1 MPILLA
7 TAMASRTG
15 SRLASAFLG
24 YLVGVVI
31 LVTLVPFD
39 FSTGIRHG
47 MLWSGSWSDGIANV
61 AMFLPLG
68 FLFRL
73 THEARTDRWAL
84 RPLVWGLAFSAV
96 IEVTQLFLP
105 SRFSS
110 PLDVLTNGLG
120 AWGGAIAH
128 DVIVRRIRL
137 TPALIGALAL
147 ELPLMGLVYLL
158 VPLLWLSGLAA
169 AGEPAR
175 MGLSLLLGLIGAI
188 VLGAIYRNRFA
199 PAGAVS
205 CSRFSTLA
213 ASWYLVGAIP
223 GLVEH
228 PLIVLATATVVGV
241 ATGLWSA
248 GWAREDLRGDR
259 RFEGETLLRLAP
271 VLGLY
276 LLCLAGWPPWAVF
289 APWHGEAGLMG
300 FWGSADTDRILRAL
314 EHLAAFTVL
323 GYAVAEYRGR
333 RELGFANSALVIAG
347 WGTAASTLLEVVA
360 AFHPGAGASLLR
372 GGLAVGTALYGGGI
386 YHLQRA
392 HIRWLLHEREQ
403 AQAHPGGLTPLPP
416 PRTGR
421 SGAPASAARTG

>member
-1 MPILLA
+1 
-7 TAMASRTG
+7 MASRTG

-24 YLVGVVI
+24 YLVGVVV

-39 FSTGIRHG
+39 FSGGIRHG
-47 MLWSGSWSDGIANV
+47 MLLGGSLADAVANV

-73 THEARTDRWAL
+73 TRETGQDRWGL
-84 RPLVWGLAFSAV
+84 RPLLWGLVFSAL
-96 IEVTQLFLP
+96 IEGTQLFLP

-110 PLDVLTNGLG
+110 PLDVITNGLG
-120 AWGGAIAH
+120 AWFGAIAH

-147 ELPLMGLVYLL
+147 ELPLMGLVYVL

-175 MGLSLLLGLIGAI
+175 MGLSLLLGLVGAI
-188 VLGAIYRNRFA
+188 VLGAIYRNRFS
-199 PAGAVS
+199 PAGTVS
-205 CSRFSTLA
+205 CTRFSLLA

-223 GLVEH
+223 GLTEH
-228 PLIVLATATVVGV
+228 PVIVLVTAAVVGL

-259 RFEGETLLRLAP
+259 RFEGETLRRLAP

-276 LLCLAGWPPWAVF
+276 LLCLAGWPPWSAF
-289 APWHGEAGLMG
+289 TPWHGEAGLMG
-300 FWGSADTDRILRAL
+300 FWGSADTARILRAL

-323 GYAVAEYRGR
+323 GYAIAEYRGR
-333 RELGFANSALVIAG
+333 REQGFLHSALAIAI
-347 WGTAASTLLEVVA
+347 WGVAVSSFLEVVA
-360 AFHPGAGASLLR
+360 ALHPGAGASLLR
-372 GGLAVGTALYGGGI
+372 WGLAVGTTLYGGGI

-392 HIRWLLHEREQ
+392 HIRWLLRERD
-403 AQAHPGGLTPLPP
+403 AAAASGRAATLPRP
-416 PRTGR
+416 PQTGR
-421 SGAPASAARTG
+421 SEVPASAARTG